1 MSNIRAAELR
11 WDGDL
16 RFTAGLPGRGTTTID
31 AGGDTAPGPM
41 VQLLMAAGACSGADV
56 VSILQKMQVGLER
69 CELTVT
75 GVRQEEHPRRYLSVH
90 YLFRLAGSGL
100 DEVKAR
106 RAIDLSIEKYCS
118 VLHSLRPDIAVSY
131 DLELG

>member
-1 MSNIRAAELR
+1 MSNIRVAELR

-16 RFTAGLPGRGTTTID
+16 RFTGGIPGGATIKID

-41 VQLLMAAGACSGADV
+41 VQLLLAAGACSGADV

-69 CELTVT
+69 CEMTVT
-75 GVRQEEHPRRYLSVH
+75 GARQEEHPRRYLSIH
-90 YLFRLAGSGL
+90 YRFSLAGSGL

-118 VLHSLRPDIAVSY
+118 VLHSLNPDIAVSY